1 MIWGTHISRA
11 VYVVAE
17 LGIADLL
24 ADRPMSAAQLA
35 QATGTHERS
44 LYRVLRLL
52 VALGVLREEQDGF
65 FGLTVVGERLR
76 SDVAASMRSWARLI
90 DFAGAFPGFEPIVET
105 VRTGRPGFDLAHGM
119 PIFEYLSHH
128 PQRAAGFQA
137 AMSERTAAFAPSV
150 ASGYDFSRM
159 RTVVDVGGGTGT
171 LLAAILQANGHL
183 RGILFDQPAVAAEAD
198 KTLRAAG
205 VADRCEVVGGDFFH
219 SIPKG
224 ADCYILA
231 NVLHDWDDT
240 RAVRILETCRQ
251 ALPEQGRVLIVE
263 RLIAND
269 PVQAVPVLLSDI
281 TMLVVTGGQE
291 RTNAEYGRLL
301 SAAGMSLGKIQPL
314 AVPYGVVEGNPRL
327 AKPGGRQKR

>member
-52 VALGVLREEQDGF
+52 AALGVLREEQDGV
-65 FGLTVVGERLR
+65 FGLTVIGERLR
-76 SDVAASMRSWARLI
+76 SNVAASMRSWARLV

-105 VRTGRPGFDLAHGM
+105 VRSGRPGFDLAHGM
-119 PIFEYLSHH
+119 PIFEYLSQHS
-128 PQRAAGFQA
+128 QRAAGFQA

-150 ASGYDFSRM
+150 AGGYDFSRV

-171 LLAAILQANGHL
+171 LLAAILQANTHL
-183 RGILFDQPAVAAEAD
+183 RGILFDRPAVVAEAD

-205 VADRCEVVGGDFFH
+205 VADRCEFVGGDFFH
-219 SIPKG
+219 SIPQG

-240 RAVRILETCRQ
+240 RAVQILETCRR
-251 ALPEQGRVLIVE
+251 ALNEPGRVLIVE
-263 RLIAND
+263 RLIADD
-269 PVQAVPVLLSDI
+269 PALAVPVLLSDI
-281 TMLVVTGGQE
+281 NMLVVTGGLE
-291 RTNAEYGRLL
+291 RTNAEYRRLL
-301 SAAGMSLGKIQPL
+301 SAARLSLGRIQPV
-314 AVPYGVVEGNPRL
+314 AIPYGIVEGTT
-327 AKPGGRQKR
+327 

>member
-1 MIWGTHISRA
+1 M
-11 VYVVAE
+11 YVVAE

-52 VALGVLREEQDGF
+52 VALGVLREEQDGC

-90 DFAGAFPGFEPIVET
+90 DFVGAFPGFEPIVET
-105 VRTGRPGFDLAHGM
+105 IRTGRPGFDLAHGM

-150 ASGYDFSRM
+150 AGGYDFSRM

-183 RGILFDQPAVAAEAD
+183 RGTLFDQPAVAAEAEE
-198 KTLRAAG
+198 KLRAAG
-205 VADRCEVVGGDFFH
+205 VADRCEVAGGDFFH
-219 SIPKG
+219 SIPQG

-231 NVLHDWDDT
+231 NVLHDWNDDHC
-240 RAVRILETCRQ
+240 RKILRNCHS
-251 ALPEQGRVLIVE
+251 ALPENGKLIITESVLNSDGSGTSFATLMSLHMLVLCEPGARERTETEYAGLLESTGFTVE
-263 RLIAND
+263 RL
-269 PVQAVPVLLSDI
+269 V
-281 TMLVVTGGQE
+281 
-291 RTNAEYGRLL
+291 RTE
-301 SAAGMSLGKIQPL
+301 AAG
-314 AVPYGVVEGNPRL
+314 
-327 AKPGGRQKR
+327 